1 MKWRVCYTANV
12 LKGEPKRQLEREL
25 ERLPYSCGSY
35 FQDIEDR
42 GEGNVFDIV
51 FVNDKLTCQSPIEV
65 AYYAVQDDP
74 LCFFCGSEDDLQTPP
89 GCFPL
94 CNNCKSSGK
103 TAKGKVTRA
112 FAPSSADK
120 E

>member
-1 MKWRVCYTANV
+1 MCYTANV

-25 ERLPYSCGSY
+25 ERLSYSCGSC

-65 AYYAVQDDP
+65 AYYAVHDDP
-74 LCFFCGSEDDLQTPP
+74 LCFFCGSEDDLQTPLVA
-89 GCFPL
+89 FPSATTV
-94 CNNCKSSGK
+94 KVVAKPQRGK
-103 TAKGKVTRA
+103 
-112 FAPSSADK
+112 
-120 E
+120 